1 MSNHASPIAQINVT
15 PLVDVMLV
23 LLIIFMITAPTLTQ
37 RLLLSLPQPV
47 EDAPPPP
54 AAPMRLGIAADGS
67 LWFEGQ
73 AISSERFAAE
83 AAFLGARAKPPGIE
97 IAAADS
103 VAYQHVVD
111 VLGTLRSSGIERV
124 GFADPR

>member
-37 RLLLSLPQPV
+37 RLLLSLPQPMPN
-47 EDAPPPP
+47 PPPP
-54 AAPMRLGIAADGS
+54 PTAPLRLGIAADGA
-67 LWFEGQ
+67 LWFDGQ

-83 AAFLGARAKPPGIE
+83 VAFLGARVQPPGIE

-103 VAYQHVVD
+103 VAYEHVVD
-111 VLGTLRSSGIERV
+111 VLGTIKAAGIRRV
-124 GFADPR
+124 GFAEAR

>member
-37 RLLLSLPQPV
+37 RLLLSLPQPMPN
-47 EDAPPPP
+47 PPPP
-54 AAPMRLGIAADGS
+54 PTAPLRLGIAADGA
-67 LWFEGQ
+67 LWFDGQ

-83 AAFLGARAKPPGIE
+83 VAFLGTRVQPPGIE

-103 VAYQHVVD
+103 VAYEHVVD
-111 VLGTLRSSGIERV
+111 VFGTIKAAGIRRV
-124 GFADPR
+124 GFAEAR